1 VIAEDEIAA
10 IKRHL
15 RVFWRAESLIIEMRL
30 HAVMRRTGFFAF
42 AGLIAVFGLA
52 MLNVAAY
59 FALAPIWGDAPA
71 MLVVAVADFIIAGIL
86 IAIGSRETSGIEL
99 TLAQEIT
106 MLLILML
113 TSKGMAGVPRASLV
127 VIAATLTQFNIPEAG
142 LLLILGI
149 DHFLDMGRTATNA
162 VGNAIATAAVA
173 KWEDAIDPV
182 DGNLAE
188 ADEVLPPPEEIAAA
202 QAG

>member
-1 VIAEDEIAA
+1 VIAEDEITA

-59 FALAPIWGDAPA
+59 FALAPTWGDALA

-86 IAIGSRETSGIEL
+86 IAIGSRESSGIEL
-99 TLAQEIT
+99 TLAQDLRDQALEGLEI
-106 MLLILML
+106 
-113 TSKGMAGVPRASLV
+113 
-127 VIAATLTQFNIPEAG
+127 EA
-142 LLLILGI
+142 
-149 DHFLDMGRTATNA
+149 RNA
-162 VGNAIATAAVA
+162 
-173 KWEDAIDPV
+173 
-182 DGNLAE
+182 
-188 ADEVLPPPEEIAAA
+188 ADEVSSVVRRPVEM
-202 QAG
+202 AGSAGAFLVSLIRGFLRGRRR